1 MGEGSTGTRW
11 KEGGSPKF
19 AVAPIKLTVNALQ
32 DIFASN
38 WFPWDAP
45 SRTPCARGG
54 TSPSSHRSAAA
65 SQVPCI
71 LRPSSF
77 GDALVSSQHTAVPA
91 ASSWHFRVPCGRSP
105 SREGGGQEG
114 LSCLCPGRKR
124 WLRHTS
130 RWCSSETA
138 SCGRNGVGGEPPALR
153 VGFGVGAP
161 KLVVF
166 FLNRPLGATKGFSC
180 SAWGRFHA
188 TDAPLLLSSPTHKI
202 FFFLSLFSFYPLPQ
216 RPGVTS
222 LLFPLGTAFPAAAA
236 VTQARRPLPSP
247 TAGRVAHQLGESGMG
262 KPPSAT
268 SADPAPFS

>member
-19 AVAPIKLTVNALQ
+19 AVAPVKLTVNALQ

-138 SCGRNGVGGEPPALR
+138 SCGPKRGGGGTTCPQ
-153 VGFGVGAP
+153 GWI
-161 KLVVF
+161 
-166 FLNRPLGATKGFSC
+166 
-180 SAWGRFHA
+180 WGRC
-188 TDAPLLLSSPTHKI
+188 SQMGC
-202 FFFLSLFSFYPLPQ
+202 FFP
-216 RPGVTS
+216 
-222 LLFPLGTAFPAAAA
+222 
-236 VTQARRPLPSP
+236 
-247 TAGRVAHQLGESGMG
+247 
-262 KPPSAT
+262 KPPSRGNKRLFLQRLGQV
-268 SADPAPFS
+268 SCH